1 MVDVS
6 QIERALARL
15 PSVEAE
21 LGDPAV
27 LQDRSR
33 YRAVLADYRFLKRL
47 DYAYVA
53 YQLGEASE
61 RELSAALLP
70 PDAVEDRN
78 AVMEIRAG
86 TGGEVMPWFFFKA
99 GMYFRLKDTLVEIK
113 ASAKR
118 LLVPFAVFS
127 LMS

>member
-6 QIERALARL
+6 QIERALDRL

-61 RELSAALLP
+61 PVANPIYRDPPQPVVITHYPQSAPASP
-70 PDAVEDRN
+70 MANATGMPIFRITADRN
-78 AVMEIRAG
+78 ISVTMQASRRQASSSSAF
-86 TGGEVMPWFFFKA
+86 TKA
-99 GMYFRLKDTLVEIK
+99 
-113 ASAKR
+113 A
-118 LLVPFAVFS
+118 
-127 LMS
+127 